1 MHITDLYEDKI
12 AVSPEVQKEMK
23 RLRSHAKLELSVCPL
38 YNAEQILLKICYLN
52 TRSLHRH
59 IEDVSKDLNY
69 STADINIF
77 SETRFSLS
85 DHDSIYA
92 IQNYF
97 LFRNDVT
104 MTAINIRPYG
114 GMAVYSH
121 IEYYSGY
128 PYSCNSNG
136 IEITVVRLITVP
148 HIHIFGIY
156 RSPRVPVTQMCHAL
170 SELLMSQSS
179 QFNVFMGDFNVNLLN
194 NRDKMCLYNLFTRD
208 HGYEELVSCYTTDN
222 RTCLDHIYTNI
233 PLSDIKIQILET
245 YFSDHKSVCV
255 LIPPF
260 NLTT

>member
-1 MHITDLYEDKI
+1 MHITDLCEDKI
-12 AVSPEVQKEMK
+12 TVSPEVQKEMK
-23 RLRSHAKLELSVCPL
+23 RLRSQAKSGLSVCPL

-59 IEDVSKDLNY
+59 I
-69 STADINIF
+69 
-77 SETRFSLS
+77 
-85 DHDSIYA
+85 
-92 IQNYF
+92 
-97 LFRNDVT
+97 
-104 MTAINIRPYG
+104 RPYG

-121 IEYYSGY
+121 IEYYPGY